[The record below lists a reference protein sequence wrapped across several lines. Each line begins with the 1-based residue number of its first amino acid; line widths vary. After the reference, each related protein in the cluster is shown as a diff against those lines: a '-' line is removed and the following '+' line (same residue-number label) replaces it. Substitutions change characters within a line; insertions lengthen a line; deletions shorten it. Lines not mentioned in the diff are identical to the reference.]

1 MCIFRRAPR
10 PQPLPTP
17 PITLPRNPDLAKEN
31 ELPQKKEL
39 VEEEEIPGVAYGS
52 SAKEAGPAG
61 GKRVGTKALRIPLN
75 TGTPTGAATG
85 GVNTGSGGGTTT

>member
-1 MCIFRRAPR
+1 MCIFGGRQPR

-31 ELPQKKEL
+31 ELPKKQ
-39 VEEEEIPGVAYGS
+39 EITDEDDVTGVAYGS
-52 SAKEAGPAG
+52 STKEGGAAG

-75 TGTPTGAATG
+75 TGTTTGASTG
-85 GVNTGSGGGTTT
+85 GANTGGP

>member
-1 MCIFRRAPR
+1 MCIFGNRAPR

-31 ELPQKKEL
+31 ELPKKQEL
-39 VEEEEIPGVAYGS
+39 VDEEEITGVAYGS
-52 SAKEAGPAG
+52 STKEGGAAG

-75 TGTPTGAATG
+75 TGTTTGAATG
-85 GVNTGSGGGTTT
+85 GANTGTAGGK

>member
-1 MCIFRRAPR
+1 MCIFGGRRPR

-31 ELPQKKEL
+31 ELPKKQEL
-39 VEEEEIPGVAYGS
+39 VDEADITGVAYGS
-52 SAKEAGPAG
+52 SAKEGGAAG

-75 TGTPTGAATG
+75 TGTTTGAATG
-85 GVNTGSGGGTTT
+85 GANTGTGGGP